1 MAVSPTQ
8 AGNFRGVNKPVSAIR
23 PLMLGYQRIW
33 VVGWTPERQLGVG
46 PVEEQAAVLRSRFSL
61 AARHHYRNIWVTLW
75 VRR

>member
-1 MAVSPTQ
+1 
-8 AGNFRGVNKPVSAIR
+8 
-23 PLMLGYQRIW
+23 MLGYQRIW